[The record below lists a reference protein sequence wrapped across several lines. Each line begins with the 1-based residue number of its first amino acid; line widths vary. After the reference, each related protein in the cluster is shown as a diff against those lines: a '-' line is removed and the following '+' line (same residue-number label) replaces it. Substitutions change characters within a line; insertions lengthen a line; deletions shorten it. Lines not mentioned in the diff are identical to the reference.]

1 MPEVK
6 FLIHLQEENQ
16 RLDLF
21 LSARIEELSRSKI
34 QRLIAEGHVLIN
46 GHITKPSYNLKA
58 GDKVEMEYETREPQI
73 IRPEN
78 IPLNIIYSDEHI
90 LVVDKPSGVIVHPGA
105 GVWKGTL
112 VNALLHHF
120 PDLEGIGPAERPGIV
135 HRLDKETSGVMVV
148 AKSLKAYECL
158 QQQFK
163 DREVEKIY
171 TGLIFGRIPQKEG
184 VITWP
189 IGRHPK
195 HGERIST
202 KTKKPRTAETHY
214 TVEKELEEFTL
225 LQIKPIT
232 GRTHQIR
239 VHLAAAGHPV
249 VGDSR
254 YGRGKTKRKCPRLFL
269 HASYLAFTHPDSGER
284 VEFSAPLP
292 EELTHYLQK
301 VRACSE

>member
-6 FLIHLQEENQ
+6 FLIHPQEESQ

-34 QRLIAEGHVLIN
+34 QRLITEGHVFIN
-46 GHITKPSYNLKA
+46 GHITKPSYKLKA
-58 GDKVEMEYETREPQI
+58 GDKVEMEYETRKTQRI
-73 IRPEN
+73 QPEN
-78 IPLNIIYSDEHI
+78 IPLNIIYRDEHI
-90 LVVDKPSGVIVHPGA
+90 LVVDKPSGMVVHPGS

-148 AKSLKAYECL
+148 AKSLKAYESL

-163 DREVEKIY
+163 DRMVEKIY
-171 TGLIFGRIPQKEG
+171 TGLVFGRTPQKEG
-184 VITWP
+184 VITWS

-214 TVEKELEEFTL
+214 TVEKELDEFTL

-249 VGDSR
+249 IGDSR
-254 YGRGKTKRKCPRLFL
+254 YGRRKIKHKCSRLFL
-269 HASYLAFTHPDSGER
+269 HASYLVFTHPESGKR

-292 EELTHYLQK
+292 EELAYYLQK
-301 VRACSE
+301 GRGRSE